1 MMKNRRSKSLKD
13 STPNPDS
20 RDMKTT
26 ANDNFINISFKYF
39 KDTDKSPA
47 QSISTWSNE
56 DRILD
61 MMLALKYITSENITK
76 VQSTE
81 KLSLYKKFPPKDKND
96 FSCPDGLQEDL
107 NWGTIQNIG
116 GQKSRIAGFL
126 KGTTFY
132 LVYLDRDHRFWITKP
147 RNT

>member
-47 QSISTWSNE
+47 QSISTWSSE

-81 KLSLYKKFPPKDKND
+81 KLSLSFVAQIPKTMILLYLFLLKF
-96 FSCPDGLQEDL
+96 SQ
-107 NWGTIQNIG
+107 T
-116 GQKSRIAGFL
+116 S
-126 KGTTFY
+126 
-132 LVYLDRDHRFWITKP
+132 
-147 RNT
+147 

>member
-1 MMKNRRSKSLKD
+1 MNNRRNRPLKS
-13 STPNPDS
+13 SSPNPDS
-20 RDMKTT
+20 KDMKTT
-26 ANDNFINISFKYF
+26 ANDNFINISFRYF

-47 QSISTWSNE
+47 QSINTWNDE
-56 DRILD
+56 DKILD
-61 MMLALKYITSENITK
+61 MMLALKYITCENITK

-96 FSCPDGLQEDL
+96 FPCPADLQEDL

-116 GQKSRIAGFL
+116 GQKARIAGFL
-126 KGTTFY
+126 KGNTFY
-132 LVYLDRDHRFWITKP
+132 LVYLDKDHRFWISKP